1 MLAILC
7 AIKSFFEFL
16 VSSARTILDSLSI
29 RIALKVIS
37 SKLPIGVATK
47 YNVPVMLKKII
58 SYAVLVFILTCC
70 TLSSNEYSKKEEDIG
85 EFKSKDL
92 VLSSSRLNSNID
104 IIFFEDKNVLQ
115 KSFLEGIKNGFF
127 ILREGQKRNSEINF
141 IDFSKEKSFNCSKI
155 STKTKK
161 IIYLNGNLVDI
172 LNSCNLKNNNNIL
185 VIVGLKEKVKLNLNF
200 IDPFYDYVDYLY
212 SSDPKILR
220 EESVVLT
227 DRELKAENYFLIE
240 KKSNIEKKISDL
252 FEINK
257 SANRKRELER
267 ITQNRI
273 YQTPRFRKDVKKII
287 IDTKEV
293 SAERVI
299 PAINFNLIFEPE
311 IYILPGQLDLWRF
324 SKKEF
329 NSNLKGLEHPVL
341 LNNNFLFDDEFSN
354 KKIRE
359 KLFYALGFDSLLFFG
374 RGINSRFNGLLG
386 EYSKNANRIF
396 IKPEKID
403 F

>member
-1 MLAILC
+1 M
-7 AIKSFFEFL
+7 
-16 VSSARTILDSLSI
+16 LDSLRI

-58 SYAVLVFILTCC
+58 SYVVLVFILTCC
-70 TLSSNEYSKKEEDIG
+70 TLSSNEYSKKEDDID
-85 EFKSKDL
+85 EFQSKDL

-104 IIFFEDKNVLQ
+104 IVFFEDKTAFQ
-115 KSFLEGIKNGFF
+115 KSFLDGIKNGFF
-127 ILREGQKRNSEINF
+127 TLREGQKRNSQINF
-141 IDFSKEKSFNCSKI
+141 IDFSKGKFFDCSKI
-155 STKTKK
+155 LTKTKK
-161 IIYLNGNLVDI
+161 IIFLNSNLVDV
-172 LNSCNLKNNNNIL
+172 LNNCNLKNNNNIL

-212 SSDPKILR
+212 SSDPEILR

-240 KKSNIEKKISDL
+240 KQSNIENRISNL

-257 SANRKRELER
+257 SSNRKRELER

-287 IDTKEV
+287 INTKEV
-293 SAERVI
+293 TAERII

-329 NSNLKGLEHPVL
+329 NSNLKGLEHPIF
-341 LNNNFLFDDEFSN
+341 LNNNFLFDNEFS
-354 KKIRE
+354 KKQIQE
-359 KLFYALGFDSLLFFG
+359 KLFYALGFDSLLFLG
-374 RGINSRFNGLLG
+374 RGINTRFNGLLG
-386 EYSKNANRIF
+386 KYTKDENRIF
-396 IKPEKID
+396 ITPEKIG
-403 F
+403 FK

>member
-1 MLAILC
+1 M
-7 AIKSFFEFL
+7 
-16 VSSARTILDSLSI
+16 LDSLSI

-58 SYAVLVFILTCC
+58 SYVVLVFILTCC
-70 TLSSNEYSKKEEDIG
+70 TLSSNEYSKKEDDID

-104 IIFFEDKNVLQ
+104 IVFFEDKTAFQ

-127 ILREGQKRNSEINF
+127 TLREGQKRNSQINF
-141 IDFSKEKSFNCSKI
+141 IDFSKEKSFDCSKI
-155 STKTKK
+155 STKSKK
-161 IIYLNGNLVDI
+161 LIYLNTNLVDI
-172 LNSCNLKNNNNIL
+172 LNGCNLKNNNNIL

-212 SSDPKILR
+212 SSDPEILR

-240 KKSNIEKKISDL
+240 KQSNIENRISNL

-257 SANRKRELER
+257 SSNRKRELER

-287 IDTKEV
+287 INTKEV
-293 SAERVI
+293 SAERII

-329 NSNLKGLEHPVL
+329 NSNLKGLEHPIL
-341 LNNNFLFDDEFSN
+341 LNNNFLFDDEFS
-354 KKIRE
+354 KKQIQE
-359 KLFYALGFDSLLFFG
+359 KLFYALGFDSLLFLG
-374 RGINSRFNGLLG
+374 KGINTRFNGLLG
-386 EYSKNANRIF
+386 GYTKDGNRIF
-396 IKPEKID
+396 ITPEKIG

>member
-1 MLAILC
+1 M
-7 AIKSFFEFL
+7 
-16 VSSARTILDSLSI
+16 LDSLRI

-58 SYAVLVFILTCC
+58 SYVVLVFILTCC
-70 TLSSNEYSKKEEDIG
+70 TLSSNEYSKKEDDID

-104 IIFFEDKNVLQ
+104 IVFFEDKTAFQ

-127 ILREGQKRNSEINF
+127 ILREGQKRNSQINF
-141 IDFSKEKSFNCSKI
+141 IDFSKGKFFDCSKI
-155 STKTKK
+155 LTKTKK
-161 IIYLNGNLVDI
+161 IIFLNSNLVDV
-172 LNSCNLKNNNNIL
+172 LNNCNLKNNNNIL

-212 SSDPKILR
+212 NSDPEILR

-240 KKSNIEKKISDL
+240 KQSNIENRISNL

-257 SANRKRELER
+257 SSNRKRELER

-287 IDTKEV
+287 INTKEV
-293 SAERVI
+293 TAERII

-329 NSNLKGLEHPVL
+329 NSNLKGLEHPIF
-341 LNNNFLFDDEFSN
+341 LNNNFLFDDEFS
-354 KKIRE
+354 KKQIQE
-359 KLFYALGFDSLLFFG
+359 KLFYALGFDSLLFLG
-374 RGINSRFNGLLG
+374 RGINTRFNGLLG
-386 EYSKNANRIF
+386 GYTKDENRIF
-396 IKPEKID
+396 ITPEKIG
-403 F
+403 FQ

>member
-1 MLAILC
+1 M
-7 AIKSFFEFL
+7 
-16 VSSARTILDSLSI
+16 LDSLSI

-58 SYAVLVFILTCC
+58 SYVVLVFILTCC
-70 TLSSNEYSKKEEDIG
+70 TLSSNEYSKKEDDID

-104 IIFFEDKNVLQ
+104 IVFFEDKTAFQ

-127 ILREGQKRNSEINF
+127 ILREGQKRNSQINF
-141 IDFSKEKSFNCSKI
+141 IDFSKGKFFDCSKI
-155 STKTKK
+155 LTKTKK
-161 IIYLNGNLVDI
+161 IIFLNSNLVDV
-172 LNSCNLKNNNNIL
+172 LNNCNLKNNNNIL

-212 SSDPKILR
+212 SSDPEILR

-240 KKSNIEKKISDL
+240 KQSNIENRISNL

-257 SANRKRELER
+257 SSNRKRELER

-287 IDTKEV
+287 INTKEV
-293 SAERVI
+293 SAERII

-329 NSNLKGLEHPVL
+329 NSNLKGFEHPIL
-341 LNNNFLFDDEFSN
+341 LNNSFLFDDEFS
-354 KKIRE
+354 KKQIQE
-359 KLFYALGFDSLLFFG
+359 KLFYALGFDSLLFLG
-374 RGINSRFNGLLG
+374 RGINTRFNGLLG
-386 EYSKNANRIF
+386 EYTKDENRIF
-396 IKPEKID
+396 ITPEKIG
-403 F
+403 FQ

>member
-1 MLAILC
+1 M
-7 AIKSFFEFL
+7 
-16 VSSARTILDSLSI
+16 LDSLSI

-58 SYAVLVFILTCC
+58 SYVVLVFILTCC
-70 TLSSNEYSKKEEDIG
+70 TLSSNEYSQKEDDID

-104 IIFFEDKNVLQ
+104 IVFFEDKTAFQ

-127 ILREGQKRNSEINF
+127 TLREGQKRNSQINF
-141 IDFSKEKSFNCSKI
+141 IDFSKEKSFDCSKI
-155 STKTKK
+155 LTKTKK
-161 IIYLNGNLVDI
+161 IIFLNSNLVDI

-185 VIVGLKEKVKLNLNF
+185 VIVGLKEKVKLNFNF

-212 SSDPKILR
+212 SSDPEILR

-240 KKSNIEKKISDL
+240 KKSNIENRISNL

-257 SANRKRELER
+257 SSNRKRELER

-287 IDTKEV
+287 INTKEV
-293 SAERVI
+293 SAERII

-329 NSNLKGLEHPVL
+329 NSNLKGLEHPIL
-341 LNNNFLFDDEFSN
+341 LNNNFLFDDEFS
-354 KKIRE
+354 KKQIQE
-359 KLFYALGFDSLLFFG
+359 KLFYALGFDSLLFLG
-374 RGINSRFNGLLG
+374 RGINTRFNGLLG
-386 EYSKNANRIF
+386 EYTKDENRIF
-396 IKPEKID
+396 ITPEKIG
-403 F
+403 FQ

>member
-1 MLAILC
+1 M
-7 AIKSFFEFL
+7 
-16 VSSARTILDSLSI
+16 LDSLRI

-58 SYAVLVFILTCC
+58 SYIVLVFILTCC
-70 TLSSNEYSKKEEDIG
+70 TLSSNEYSKKEDDID

-92 VLSSSRLNSNID
+92 VLSSPRLNSNID
-104 IIFFEDKNVLQ
+104 IVFFEDKTAFQ

-127 ILREGQKRNSEINF
+127 TLREGQKRNSQINF
-141 IDFSKEKSFNCSKI
+141 IDFSKEKSFDCSNI
-155 STKTKK
+155 LTKTKK
-161 IIYLNGNLVDI
+161 IIFLNSNLVDI

-200 IDPFYDYVDYLY
+200 IDPFYDYVDFLY
-212 SSDPKILR
+212 SSDPEILR

-240 KKSNIEKKISDL
+240 KQSNIENRISNL

-257 SANRKRELER
+257 SSNRKRELER

-287 IDTKEV
+287 INTKEV
-293 SAERVI
+293 TAERII

-329 NSNLKGLEHPVL
+329 NSNLKGLEHPIF
-341 LNNNFLFDDEFSN
+341 LNNNFLFDDEFS
-354 KKIRE
+354 KKQIQE
-359 KLFYALGFDSLLFFG
+359 KLFYALGFDSLLFLG
-374 RGINSRFNGLLG
+374 RGINTRFNGLLG
-386 EYSKNANRIF
+386 EYTKDENRIF
-396 IKPEKID
+396 ITPEKIG
-403 F
+403 FQ

>member
-1 MLAILC
+1 M
-7 AIKSFFEFL
+7 F
-16 VSSARTILDSLSI
+16 DSLSI

-58 SYAVLVFILTCC
+58 SYVVLVFILTCC
-70 TLSSNEYSKKEEDIG
+70 TLSSNEYSQKEDDID

-104 IIFFEDKNVLQ
+104 IVFFEDKTAFQ

-127 ILREGQKRNSEINF
+127 TLREGQKRNSQINF
-141 IDFSKEKSFNCSKI
+141 IDFSKEKSLDCSKI
-155 STKTKK
+155 LNKTKK
-161 IIYLNGNLVDI
+161 IIFLNNNLVDI

-185 VIVGLKEKVKLNLNF
+185 VIVGLKEKVKLNFNF

-212 SSDPKILR
+212 DSDPEILR

-227 DRELKAENYFLIE
+227 DKELKAENYFLIE
-240 KKSNIEKKISDL
+240 KQSNIENRISNL

-257 SANRKRELER
+257 SSNRKRKLER

-287 IDTKEV
+287 INTKEV
-293 SAERVI
+293 TAERII

-311 IYILPGQLDLWRF
+311 IYILPGQLDMWRF

-329 NSNLKGLEHPVL
+329 NSNLKGLEHPIF
-341 LNNNFLFDDEFSN
+341 LNNNFLFDDEFS
-354 KKIRE
+354 KKQIQE
-359 KLFYALGFDSLLFFG
+359 KLFYALGFDSLLFLG
-374 RGINSRFNGLLG
+374 RGINTRFNGLLG
-386 EYSKNANRIF
+386 EYTKNENRIF
-396 IKPEKID
+396 ITPEKIG
-403 F
+403 FQ

>member
-1 MLAILC
+1 M
-7 AIKSFFEFL
+7 
-16 VSSARTILDSLSI
+16 LDSLRI

-58 SYAVLVFILTCC
+58 SYVVLVFILTCC
-70 TLSSNEYSKKEEDIG
+70 TLSSNEYSKKEDDID

-104 IIFFEDKNVLQ
+104 IVFFEDKTAFQ

-127 ILREGQKRNSEINF
+127 ILREGQKRNSQINF
-141 IDFSKEKSFNCSKI
+141 IDFSKGKFFDCSKI
-155 STKTKK
+155 LTKTKK
-161 IIYLNGNLVDI
+161 IIFLNSNLVDV
-172 LNSCNLKNNNNIL
+172 LNNCNLKNNNNIL

-212 SSDPKILR
+212 SSDPEILR

-240 KKSNIEKKISDL
+240 KQSNIENRISNL

-257 SANRKRELER
+257 SSNRKRELER

-287 IDTKEV
+287 INTKEV
-293 SAERVI
+293 TAERII

-329 NSNLKGLEHPVL
+329 NSNLKGLEHPIL
-341 LNNNFLFDDEFSN
+341 LNNNFLFDDEFS
-354 KKIRE
+354 KKQIQE
-359 KLFYALGFDSLLFFG
+359 KLFYALGFDSLLFLG
-374 RGINSRFNGLLG
+374 RGINTRFKGLLG
-386 EYSKNANRIF
+386 EYTKDGNGIF
-396 IKPEKID
+396 ITPEKIG
-403 F
+403 FQ

>member
-1 MLAILC
+1 M
-7 AIKSFFEFL
+7 
-16 VSSARTILDSLSI
+16 LDSLRI

-58 SYAVLVFILTCC
+58 SYVVLVFILTCC
-70 TLSSNEYSKKEEDIG
+70 TLSSNEYSKKEDDID

-104 IIFFEDKNVLQ
+104 IVFFEDKTAFQ

-127 ILREGQKRNSEINF
+127 ILSEGQKRNSQINF
-141 IDFSKEKSFNCSKI
+141 IDFSKGKFFDCSKI
-155 STKTKK
+155 LTKTKK
-161 IIYLNGNLVDI
+161 IIFLNSNLVDV
-172 LNSCNLKNNNNIL
+172 LNNCNLKNNNNIL

-212 SSDPKILR
+212 SSDPEILR

-240 KKSNIEKKISDL
+240 KQSNIENRISNL

-257 SANRKRELER
+257 SSNRKRELER

-287 IDTKEV
+287 INTKEV
-293 SAERVI
+293 TAERII

-329 NSNLKGLEHPVL
+329 NSNLKGLEHPIF
-341 LNNNFLFDDEFSN
+341 LNNNFLFDNEFS
-354 KKIRE
+354 KKQIQE
-359 KLFYALGFDSLLFFG
+359 KLFYALGFDSLLFLG
-374 RGINSRFNGLLG
+374 RGINTRFNGLLG
-386 EYSKNANRIF
+386 KYTKDENRIF
-396 IKPEKID
+396 ITPEKIG
-403 F
+403 FK

>member
-1 MLAILC
+1 M
-7 AIKSFFEFL
+7 
-16 VSSARTILDSLSI
+16 LDSLSI

-58 SYAVLVFILTCC
+58 SYVVLLFILTCC
-70 TLSSNEYSKKEEDIG
+70 TLSSNEYSKKEDDID

-104 IIFFEDKNVLQ
+104 IIFFEDKNALQ
-115 KSFLEGIKNGFF
+115 KSFLEGIKNSFF

-212 SSDPKILR
+212 SSDPEILR

-240 KKSNIEKKISDL
+240 KQSNIENRISNL

-257 SANRKRELER
+257 SSNRKRELER

-273 YQTPRFRKDVKKII
+273 YQTPRFRKDIKKII
-287 IDTKEV
+287 INTKEV
-293 SAERVI
+293 SAERII

-329 NSNLKGLEHPVL
+329 NFNLKGLEHPIL
-341 LNNNFLFDDEFSN
+341 LNDNFLFDEEFS
-354 KKIRE
+354 KKQIQE
-359 KLFYALGFDSLLFFG
+359 KLFYALGFDSLLFLG
-374 RGINSRFNGLLG
+374 KGINTRFNGLLG
-386 EYSKNANRIF
+386 EYRKDENRIF
-396 IKPEKID
+396 ITPEKIG

>member
-1 MLAILC
+1 M
-7 AIKSFFEFL
+7 
-16 VSSARTILDSLSI
+16 LDSLSI

-58 SYAVLVFILTCC
+58 SYVVLVFILTCC
-70 TLSSNEYSKKEEDIG
+70 TLSSNEYSKKEDDID

-104 IIFFEDKNVLQ
+104 IVFFEDKTAFQ

-127 ILREGQKRNSEINF
+127 ILREGQKRNSQINF
-141 IDFSKEKSFNCSKI
+141 IDFSKGKFFDCSKI
-155 STKTKK
+155 LTKTKK
-161 IIYLNGNLVDI
+161 IIFLNSNLVDV
-172 LNSCNLKNNNNIL
+172 LNNCNLKNNNNIL

-212 SSDPKILR
+212 SSDPEILR

-240 KKSNIEKKISDL
+240 KQSNIENRISNL

-257 SANRKRELER
+257 SSNRKRELER

-287 IDTKEV
+287 INTKEV
-293 SAERVI
+293 TAERII

-329 NSNLKGLEHPVL
+329 NSNLKGLEHPIF
-341 LNNNFLFDDEFSN
+341 LNDNFLFDDEFS
-354 KKIRE
+354 KKQIQE
-359 KLFYALGFDSLLFFG
+359 KLFYALGFDSLLFLG
-374 RGINSRFNGLLG
+374 RGINTRFNGLLG
-386 EYSKNANRIF
+386 EYTKDDNRIF
-396 IKPEKID
+396 ITPEKIG
-403 F
+403 FQ

>member
-1 MLAILC
+1 M
-7 AIKSFFEFL
+7 
-16 VSSARTILDSLSI
+16 LDSLRI

-58 SYAVLVFILTCC
+58 SYVVLVFILTCC
-70 TLSSNEYSKKEEDIG
+70 TLSSNEYSKKEDDID

-104 IIFFEDKNVLQ
+104 IVFFEDKTAFQ

-127 ILREGQKRNSEINF
+127 ILREGQKRNSQINF
-141 IDFSKEKSFNCSKI
+141 IDFSKGKFFDCSKI
-155 STKTKK
+155 LTKTKK
-161 IIYLNGNLVDI
+161 IIFLNSNLVDV
-172 LNSCNLKNNNNIL
+172 LNNCNLKNNNNIL

-212 SSDPKILR
+212 SSDPEILR

-240 KKSNIEKKISDL
+240 KQSNIENRISNL

-257 SANRKRELER
+257 SSNRKRELER

-287 IDTKEV
+287 INTKEV
-293 SAERVI
+293 TAERII

-329 NSNLKGLEHPVL
+329 NSNLKGFEHPIL
-341 LNNNFLFDDEFSN
+341 LNNSFLFDDEFS
-354 KKIRE
+354 KKQIQE
-359 KLFYALGFDSLLFFG
+359 KLFYALGFDSLLFLG
-374 RGINSRFNGLLG
+374 KGINTRFNGLLG
-386 EYSKNANRIF
+386 KYTKDENRIF
-396 IKPEKID
+396 ITPEKIG
-403 F
+403 FQ

>member
-1 MLAILC
+1 M
-7 AIKSFFEFL
+7 
-16 VSSARTILDSLSI
+16 LDSLSI

-58 SYAVLVFILTCC
+58 SYVVLVFILTCC
-70 TLSSNEYSKKEEDIG
+70 TLSSNEYSKKEDDID

-104 IIFFEDKNVLQ
+104 IVFFEDKTAFQ

-127 ILREGQKRNSEINF
+127 ILREGQKRNSQINF
-141 IDFSKEKSFNCSKI
+141 IDFSKGKFFDCSKI
-155 STKTKK
+155 LTKTKK
-161 IIYLNGNLVDI
+161 IIFLNSNLVDV
-172 LNSCNLKNNNNIL
+172 LNNCNLKNNNNIL

-212 SSDPKILR
+212 SSDPEILR

-240 KKSNIEKKISDL
+240 KQSNIENRISNL

-257 SANRKRELER
+257 SSNRKRELER

-287 IDTKEV
+287 INTKEV
-293 SAERVI
+293 TAERII

-329 NSNLKGLEHPVL
+329 NSNLKGLEHPIL
-341 LNNNFLFDDEFSN
+341 LNNSFLFDDEFS
-354 KKIRE
+354 KKQIQE
-359 KLFYALGFDSLLFFG
+359 KLFYALGFDSLLFLG
-374 RGINSRFNGLLG
+374 RGINTRFNGLLG
-386 EYSKNANRIF
+386 EYTKDENRIF
-396 IKPEKID
+396 ITPEKIG
-403 F
+403 FQ

>member
-1 MLAILC
+1 M
-7 AIKSFFEFL
+7 
-16 VSSARTILDSLSI
+16 LDSLRI

-58 SYAVLVFILTCC
+58 SYVVLVFILTCC
-70 TLSSNEYSKKEEDIG
+70 TLSSNEYSKKEDDID

-104 IIFFEDKNVLQ
+104 IVFFEDKTAFQ

-127 ILREGQKRNSEINF
+127 ILREGQKRNSQINF
-141 IDFSKEKSFNCSKI
+141 IDFSKGKFFDCSKI
-155 STKTKK
+155 LTKTKK
-161 IIYLNGNLVDI
+161 IIFLNSNLVDV
-172 LNSCNLKNNNNIL
+172 LNNCNLKNNNNIL

-212 SSDPKILR
+212 SSDPEILR

-240 KKSNIEKKISDL
+240 KQSNIENRISNL

-257 SANRKRELER
+257 SSNRKRELER

-287 IDTKEV
+287 INTKEV
-293 SAERVI
+293 TAERII

-329 NSNLKGLEHPVL
+329 NSNLKGLEHPIL
-341 LNNNFLFDDEFSN
+341 LNNSFLFDDEFS
-354 KKIRE
+354 KKQIQE
-359 KLFYALGFDSLLFFG
+359 KLFYALGFDSLLFLG
-374 RGINSRFNGLLG
+374 RGINTRFNGLLG
-386 EYSKNANRIF
+386 EYTKDDNRIF
-396 IKPEKID
+396 ITPEKIG
-403 F
+403 FQ

>member
-1 MLAILC
+1 M
-7 AIKSFFEFL
+7 
-16 VSSARTILDSLSI
+16 LDSLRI

-58 SYAVLVFILTCC
+58 SYVVLVFILTCC
-70 TLSSNEYSKKEEDIG
+70 TLSSNEYSKKEDDID

-104 IIFFEDKNVLQ
+104 IVFFEDKTAFQ

-127 ILREGQKRNSEINF
+127 ILREGQKRNSQINF
-141 IDFSKEKSFNCSKI
+141 IDFSKGKFFDCSKI
-155 STKTKK
+155 LTKTKK
-161 IIYLNGNLVDI
+161 IIFLNSNLVDV
-172 LNSCNLKNNNNIL
+172 LNNCNLKNNNNIL

-212 SSDPKILR
+212 SSDPEILR

-240 KKSNIEKKISDL
+240 KQSNIENRISNL

-257 SANRKRELER
+257 SSNRKRELER

-287 IDTKEV
+287 INTKEV
-293 SAERVI
+293 TAERII

-329 NSNLKGLEHPVL
+329 NSNLKGLEHPIF
-341 LNNNFLFDDEFSN
+341 LNNNFLFDDEFS
-354 KKIRE
+354 KKQIQE
-359 KLFYALGFDSLLFFG
+359 KLFYALGFDSLLFLG
-374 RGINSRFNGLLG
+374 KGINTRFNGLLG
-386 EYSKNANRIF
+386 KYTKDENRIF
-396 IKPEKID
+396 ITPEKIG
-403 F
+403 FQ

>member
-1 MLAILC
+1 M
-7 AIKSFFEFL
+7 
-16 VSSARTILDSLSI
+16 LDSLSI

-58 SYAVLVFILTCC
+58 SYVVLVFILTCC
-70 TLSSNEYSKKEEDIG
+70 TLSSNEYSKKEDDID

-104 IIFFEDKNVLQ
+104 IVFFEDKTAFQ

-127 ILREGQKRNSEINF
+127 ILREGQKRNSQINF
-141 IDFSKEKSFNCSKI
+141 IDFSKGKFFDCSKI
-155 STKTKK
+155 LTKTKK
-161 IIYLNGNLVDI
+161 IIFLNSNLVDV
-172 LNSCNLKNNNNIL
+172 LNNCNLKNNNNIL

-200 IDPFYDYVDYLY
+200 IDPFYDYVEYLY
-212 SSDPKILR
+212 SSEPEILR

-227 DRELKAENYFLIE
+227 DKELKAENYFLIE
-240 KKSNIEKKISDL
+240 KQSNIENRISNL

-257 SANRKRELER
+257 SSNRKRELER

-287 IDTKEV
+287 INTKDV
-293 SAERVI
+293 TAERII

-329 NSNLKGLEHPVL
+329 NSNLKGLEHPIL
-341 LNNNFLFDDEFSN
+341 LNNSFLFDDEFS
-354 KKIRE
+354 KKQIQE
-359 KLFYALGFDSLLFFG
+359 KIFYALGFDSLLFLG
-374 RGINSRFNGLLG
+374 RGINTRFNGLLG
-386 EYSKNANRIF
+386 EYTKEENRIF
-396 IKPEKID
+396 ITPEKIG
-403 F
+403 FK

>member
-1 MLAILC
+1 M
-7 AIKSFFEFL
+7 
-16 VSSARTILDSLSI
+16 LDSLRI

-58 SYAVLVFILTCC
+58 SYVVLVFILTCC
-70 TLSSNEYSKKEEDIG
+70 TLSSNEYSKKEDDID

-104 IIFFEDKNVLQ
+104 IVFFEDKTAFQ
-115 KSFLEGIKNGFF
+115 QSFLEGIKNGFF
-127 ILREGQKRNSEINF
+127 TLREGQKRNSQINF
-141 IDFSKEKSFNCSKI
+141 IDFSKGKFFDCSKI
-155 STKTKK
+155 LTKTKK
-161 IIYLNGNLVDI
+161 IIFLNSNLVDV
-172 LNSCNLKNNNNIL
+172 LNNCNLKNNNNIL

-212 SSDPKILR
+212 SSDPEILR

-240 KKSNIEKKISDL
+240 KQSNIENRISNL

-257 SANRKRELER
+257 SSNRKRELER

-287 IDTKEV
+287 INTKEV
-293 SAERVI
+293 TAERII

-329 NSNLKGLEHPVL
+329 NSNLKGLEHPIL
-341 LNNNFLFDDEFSN
+341 LNNSFLFDEEFS
-354 KKIRE
+354 KKQIQE
-359 KLFYALGFDSLLFFG
+359 KLFYALGFDSLLFLG
-374 RGINSRFNGLLG
+374 RGINTRFNGLLG
-386 EYSKNANRIF
+386 EYTKDDNRIF
-396 IKPEKID
+396 ITPEKIG
-403 F
+403 FQ

>member
-1 MLAILC
+1 M
-7 AIKSFFEFL
+7 
-16 VSSARTILDSLSI
+16 LDSLSI

-58 SYAVLVFILTCC
+58 SYVVLVFILTCC
-70 TLSSNEYSKKEEDIG
+70 TLSSNEYSKKEDDID

-104 IIFFEDKNVLQ
+104 IVFFEDKTAFQ

-127 ILREGQKRNSEINF
+127 ILREGQKRNSQINF
-141 IDFSKEKSFNCSKI
+141 IDFSKGKFFDCSKI
-155 STKTKK
+155 LTKTKK
-161 IIYLNGNLVDI
+161 IIFLNSNLVDV
-172 LNSCNLKNNNNIL
+172 LNNCNLKNNNNIL

-212 SSDPKILR
+212 SSDPEILR

-240 KKSNIEKKISDL
+240 KQSNIENRISNL

-257 SANRKRELER
+257 SSNRKRELER

-287 IDTKEV
+287 INTKEV
-293 SAERVI
+293 TAERII

-329 NSNLKGLEHPVL
+329 NSNLKGLEHPIL
-341 LNNNFLFDDEFSN
+341 LNNSFLFDEEFS
-354 KKIRE
+354 KKQIQE
-359 KLFYALGFDSLLFFG
+359 KLFYALGFDSLFFLG
-374 RGINSRFNGLLG
+374 RGINTRFNGLLG
-386 EYSKNANRIF
+386 EYTKDENRIF
-396 IKPEKID
+396 ITPEKIG
-403 F
+403 FQ

>member
-1 MLAILC
+1 M
-7 AIKSFFEFL
+7 
-16 VSSARTILDSLSI
+16 LDSLRI

-58 SYAVLVFILTCC
+58 SYVVLVFILTCC
-70 TLSSNEYSKKEEDIG
+70 TLSSNEYSKKEDDID

-104 IIFFEDKNVLQ
+104 IVFFEDKTAFQ

-127 ILREGQKRNSEINF
+127 ILREGQKRNSQINF
-141 IDFSKEKSFNCSKI
+141 IDFSKGKFFDCSKI
-155 STKTKK
+155 LTKTKK
-161 IIYLNGNLVDI
+161 IIFLNSNLVDV
-172 LNSCNLKNNNNIL
+172 LNNCNLKNNNNIL

-212 SSDPKILR
+212 SSDPEILR

-240 KKSNIEKKISDL
+240 KQSNIENRISNL

-257 SANRKRELER
+257 SSNRKRELER

-287 IDTKEV
+287 INTKEV
-293 SAERVI
+293 TAERII

-329 NSNLKGLEHPVL
+329 NSNLKGLEHPIF
-341 LNNNFLFDDEFSN
+341 LNDSFLFDDEFS
-354 KKIRE
+354 KKQIQE
-359 KLFYALGFDSLLFFG
+359 KLFYALGFDSLLFLG
-374 RGINSRFNGLLG
+374 KGINTRFNGLLG
-386 EYSKNANRIF
+386 KYTKDENRIF
-396 IKPEKID
+396 ITPEKIG
-403 F
+403 FQ

>member
-1 MLAILC
+1 M
-7 AIKSFFEFL
+7 
-16 VSSARTILDSLSI
+16 LDSLSI

-58 SYAVLVFILTCC
+58 SYVVLVFILTCC
-70 TLSSNEYSKKEEDIG
+70 TLSSNEYSKKEDDID

-104 IIFFEDKNVLQ
+104 IVFFEDKTAFQ

-127 ILREGQKRNSEINF
+127 ILREGQKRNSQINF
-141 IDFSKEKSFNCSKI
+141 IDFSKGKFFDCSKI
-155 STKTKK
+155 LTKTKK
-161 IIYLNGNLVDI
+161 IIFLNSNLVDV
-172 LNSCNLKNNNNIL
+172 LNNCNLKNNNNIL

-212 SSDPKILR
+212 SSDPEILR

-240 KKSNIEKKISDL
+240 KQSNIENRISNL

-257 SANRKRELER
+257 SSNRKRELEK

-273 YQTPRFRKDVKKII
+273 YQTPRFRKDLKKII
-287 IDTKEV
+287 INTKEV
-293 SAERVI
+293 SAERII

-329 NSNLKGLEHPVL
+329 NSNLKGLEHPIL
-341 LNNNFLFDDEFSN
+341 LNNSFLFDDEFSK
-354 KKIRE
+354 KKIQE
-359 KLFYALGFDSLLFFG
+359 KLFYALGFDSLLFLG
-374 RGINSRFNGLLG
+374 RGINTKFNGLLG
-386 EYSKNANRIF
+386 EYTKDENKIF
-396 IKPEKID
+396 IMPEKIG
-403 F
+403 FK

>member
-1 MLAILC
+1 M
-7 AIKSFFEFL
+7 
-16 VSSARTILDSLSI
+16 LDSLSI

-58 SYAVLVFILTCC
+58 SYVVLVFILTCC
-70 TLSSNEYSKKEEDIG
+70 TLSSNEYSKKEDDID

-104 IIFFEDKNVLQ
+104 IVFFEDKTAFQ

-127 ILREGQKRNSEINF
+127 ILREGQKRNSQINF
-141 IDFSKEKSFNCSKI
+141 IDFSKGKFFDCSKI
-155 STKTKK
+155 LTKTKK
-161 IIYLNGNLVDI
+161 IIFLNSNLVDV
-172 LNSCNLKNNNNIL
+172 LNNCNLKNNNNIL

-212 SSDPKILR
+212 SSDPEILR

-240 KKSNIEKKISDL
+240 KQSNIENRISNL

-257 SANRKRELER
+257 SSNRKRELER

-287 IDTKEV
+287 INTKEV
-293 SAERVI
+293 TAERII

-329 NSNLKGLEHPVL
+329 NSNLKGLEHPIL
-341 LNNNFLFDDEFSN
+341 LNNSFLFDDEFS
-354 KKIRE
+354 KKQIQE
-359 KLFYALGFDSLLFFG
+359 KLFYALGFDSLLFLG
-374 RGINSRFNGLLG
+374 RGINTRFNGLLG
-386 EYSKNANRIF
+386 EYTKDDNRIF
-396 IKPEKID
+396 ITPEKIG
-403 F
+403 FQ

>member
-1 MLAILC
+1 M
-7 AIKSFFEFL
+7 
-16 VSSARTILDSLSI
+16 LDSLSI

-58 SYAVLVFILTCC
+58 SYVVLVFILTCC
-70 TLSSNEYSKKEEDIG
+70 TLSSNEYSKKEDDID

-104 IIFFEDKNVLQ
+104 IVFFEDKTAFQ

-127 ILREGQKRNSEINF
+127 ILREGQKRNSQINF
-141 IDFSKEKSFNCSKI
+141 IDFSKGKFFDCSKI
-155 STKTKK
+155 LTKTKK
-161 IIYLNGNLVDI
+161 IIFLNSNLVDV
-172 LNSCNLKNNNNIL
+172 LNNCNLKNNNNIL

-212 SSDPKILR
+212 SSDPEILR

-240 KKSNIEKKISDL
+240 KQSNIENRISNL

-257 SANRKRELER
+257 SSNRKRELER

-287 IDTKEV
+287 INTKEV
-293 SAERVI
+293 TAERII

-329 NSNLKGLEHPVL
+329 NSNLKGLEHPIF
-341 LNNNFLFDDEFSN
+341 LNDNFLFDDEFS
-354 KKIRE
+354 KKQIQE
-359 KLFYALGFDSLLFFG
+359 KLFYALGFDSLLFLG
-374 RGINSRFNGLLG
+374 KGINTRFNGLLG
-386 EYSKNANRIF
+386 KYTKDENRIF
-396 IKPEKID
+396 ITPEKIG
-403 F
+403 FQ

>member
-1 MLAILC
+1 M
-7 AIKSFFEFL
+7 
-16 VSSARTILDSLSI
+16 LDSLSI
-29 RIALKVIS
+29 LIALKVIS

-58 SYAVLVFILTCC
+58 SHVVLVFILTCC
-70 TLSSNEYSKKEEDIG
+70 TLSSNEYSKKEDDIDK
-85 EFKSKDL
+85 FKSKDL

-104 IIFFEDKNVLQ
+104 IVFFEDKTAYQ

-127 ILREGQKRNSEINF
+127 TLREGQKRNSQINF
-141 IDFSKEKSFNCSKI
+141 IDFSKEKYFDCSKI
-155 STKTKK
+155 LTKTKK
-161 IIYLNGNLVDI
+161 IIFLNNNLVDI

-185 VIVGLKEKVKLNLNF
+185 VIVGLKDKVKLNFNF

-212 SSDPKILR
+212 SSDPEILR

-240 KKSNIEKKISDL
+240 KQSNIENRISNL

-257 SANRKRELER
+257 SSNRKRELER

-273 YQTPRFRKDVKKII
+273 YQTPRFRKDIKKII
-287 IDTKEV
+287 INTKEV
-293 SAERVI
+293 SAERII

-329 NSNLKGLEHPVL
+329 NSNLKGLEHPIL
-341 LNNNFLFDDEFSN
+341 LNNSFLFDDEFS
-354 KKIRE
+354 KKQIQE
-359 KLFYALGFDSLLFFG
+359 KLFYALGFDSLLFLG
-374 RGINSRFNGLLG
+374 RGISTKFNGLLG
-386 EYSKNANRIF
+386 EYTKDQNRIF
-396 IKPEKID
+396 ITPEKIG
-403 F
+403 FQ

>member
-1 MLAILC
+1 M
-7 AIKSFFEFL
+7 
-16 VSSARTILDSLSI
+16 LDSLRI

-58 SYAVLVFILTCC
+58 SYVVLVFILTCC
-70 TLSSNEYSKKEEDIG
+70 TLSSNEYSKKEDDID

-104 IIFFEDKNVLQ
+104 IVFFKDKTAFQ

-127 ILREGQKRNSEINF
+127 ILREGQKRNSQINF
-141 IDFSKEKSFNCSKI
+141 IDFSKGKFFDCSKI
-155 STKTKK
+155 LTKTKK
-161 IIYLNGNLVDI
+161 IIFLNSNLVDV
-172 LNSCNLKNNNNIL
+172 LNNCNLKNNNNIL

-212 SSDPKILR
+212 SSDPEILR

-240 KKSNIEKKISDL
+240 KQSNIENRISNL

-257 SANRKRELER
+257 SSNRKRELER

-287 IDTKEV
+287 INTKEV
-293 SAERVI
+293 TAERII

-329 NSNLKGLEHPVL
+329 NSNLKGLEHPIF
-341 LNNNFLFDDEFSN
+341 LNDNFLFDDEFS
-354 KKIRE
+354 KKQIQE
-359 KLFYALGFDSLLFFG
+359 KLFYALGFDSLLFLG
-374 RGINSRFNGLLG
+374 RGINTRFNGLLG
-386 EYSKNANRIF
+386 EYTKDENRIF
-396 IKPEKID
+396 IKPEKIG
-403 F
+403 FK

>member
-1 MLAILC
+1 M
-7 AIKSFFEFL
+7 
-16 VSSARTILDSLSI
+16 LDSLRI

-58 SYAVLVFILTCC
+58 SYVVLVFILTCC
-70 TLSSNEYSKKEEDIG
+70 TLSSNEYSKKEDDID

-92 VLSSSRLNSNID
+92 ILSSSRLNSNID
-104 IIFFEDKNVLQ
+104 IVFFEDKTAFQ

-127 ILREGQKRNSEINF
+127 ILREGQKRNSQINF
-141 IDFSKEKSFNCSKI
+141 IDFSKGKFFDCSKI
-155 STKTKK
+155 LTKTKK
-161 IIYLNGNLVDI
+161 IIFLNSNLADI

-185 VIVGLKEKVKLNLNF
+185 VILGLQEKVKLNFNF

-212 SSDPKILR
+212 NSDPEILR
-220 EESVVLT
+220 EKSVVLT

-240 KKSNIEKKISDL
+240 KQSNIENRISNL

-257 SANRKRELER
+257 SSNRKRELER

-287 IDTKEV
+287 INTKEV
-293 SAERVI
+293 SAERII

-329 NSNLKGLEHPVL
+329 NSNLKGLEHPIF
-341 LNNNFLFDDEFSN
+341 LNNNFLFDDEFS
-354 KKIRE
+354 KKQIQE
-359 KLFYALGFDSLLFFG
+359 KLFYALGFDSLLFLG
-374 RGINSRFNGLLG
+374 RGINTRFNGLLG
-386 EYSKNANRIF
+386 EYTKDENRIF
-396 IKPEKID
+396 ITPEKIG
-403 F
+403 FQ

>member
-1 MLAILC
+1 M
-7 AIKSFFEFL
+7 
-16 VSSARTILDSLSI
+16 LDSLSI

-58 SYAVLVFILTCC
+58 SYVVLVFILTCC
-70 TLSSNEYSKKEEDIG
+70 TLSSNEYSKKEDDID

-104 IIFFEDKNVLQ
+104 IVFFEDKTAFQ

-127 ILREGQKRNSEINF
+127 ILREGQKRNSQINF
-141 IDFSKEKSFNCSKI
+141 IDFSKGKFFDCSKI
-155 STKTKK
+155 LTKTKK
-161 IIYLNGNLVDI
+161 IIFLNSNLVDV
-172 LNSCNLKNNNNIL
+172 LNNCNLKNNNNIL

-200 IDPFYDYVDYLY
+200 IDPFYDYIDYLY
-212 SSDPKILR
+212 SSDPEILR

-240 KKSNIEKKISDL
+240 KQSNIENRISNL

-257 SANRKRELER
+257 SSNRKRELER

-287 IDTKEV
+287 INTKEV
-293 SAERVI
+293 TAERII

-329 NSNLKGLEHPVL
+329 NSNLKGLEHPIF
-341 LNNNFLFDDEFSN
+341 LNNNFLFDNEFS
-354 KKIRE
+354 KKQIQE
-359 KLFYALGFDSLLFFG
+359 KLFYALGFDSLLFLG
-374 RGINSRFNGLLG
+374 RGITTRFKGLLG
-386 EYSKNANRIF
+386 EYTKDENRIF
-396 IKPEKID
+396 ITPEKIG
-403 F
+403 FK

>member
-1 MLAILC
+1 M
-7 AIKSFFEFL
+7 
-16 VSSARTILDSLSI
+16 LDSLSI
-29 RIALKVIS
+29 LIALKVIS

-58 SYAVLVFILTCC
+58 SHVVLVFILTCC
-70 TLSSNEYSKKEEDIG
+70 TLSSNEYSKKEDDIDK
-85 EFKSKDL
+85 FKSKDL

-104 IIFFEDKNVLQ
+104 IVFFEDKTAYQ

-127 ILREGQKRNSEINF
+127 TLREGQKRNSQINF
-141 IDFSKEKSFNCSKI
+141 IDFSKEKYFDCSKI
-155 STKTKK
+155 LTKTKK
-161 IIYLNGNLVDI
+161 IIFLNNNLVDI

-185 VIVGLKEKVKLNLNF
+185 VIVGLKDKVKLNFNF

-212 SSDPKILR
+212 SSDPEILR

-240 KKSNIEKKISDL
+240 KQSNIENRISNL

-257 SANRKRELER
+257 SSNRKRELER

-287 IDTKEV
+287 INTKEV
-293 SAERVI
+293 SAERII

-329 NSNLKGLEHPVL
+329 NSNLKGLEHPIL
-341 LNNNFLFDDEFSN
+341 LNNSFLFDDEFSK
-354 KKIRE
+354 KKIQE
-359 KLFYALGFDSLLFFG
+359 KLFYALGFDSLLFLG
-374 RGINSRFNGLLG
+374 RGINTRFNGLLG
-386 EYSKNANRIF
+386 EYTKDENRIF
-396 IKPEKID
+396 ITPEKIG
-403 F
+403 FQ

>member
-1 MLAILC
+1 M
-7 AIKSFFEFL
+7 
-16 VSSARTILDSLSI
+16 LDSLSI

-58 SYAVLVFILTCC
+58 SYVVLVFILTCC
-70 TLSSNEYSKKEEDIG
+70 TLSSNEYSKKEDDID

-104 IIFFEDKNVLQ
+104 IVFFEDKTAFQ

-127 ILREGQKRNSEINF
+127 ILREGQKRNSQINF
-141 IDFSKEKSFNCSKI
+141 IDFSKGKFFDCSKI
-155 STKTKK
+155 LTKTKK
-161 IIYLNGNLVDI
+161 IIFLNSNLVDI

-212 SSDPKILR
+212 SSDPEILR

-240 KKSNIEKKISDL
+240 KQSNIENRISNL

-257 SANRKRELER
+257 SSNRKRELER

-287 IDTKEV
+287 INTKEV
-293 SAERVI
+293 TAERII

-329 NSNLKGLEHPVL
+329 NSNLKGLEHPIF
-341 LNNNFLFDDEFSN
+341 LNNNFLFDDEFS
-354 KKIRE
+354 KKQIQE
-359 KLFYALGFDSLLFFG
+359 KLFYALGFDSLLFLG
-374 RGINSRFNGLLG
+374 KGINTRFNGLLG
-386 EYSKNANRIF
+386 KYTKDENRIF
-396 IKPEKID
+396 ITPEKIG
-403 F
+403 FQ